1 METPKPLTP
10 LEIYKHLP
18 QSNCK
23 VCRLPSCLAF
33 AAAVVGG
40 QKRLADCPDLGEESI
55 AKLSV
60 NLQRRSDME
69 PQQAEFLDRLVR
81 KLAVL
86 DLAAIAAERG
96 AVYANGVVCINSLG
110 KEFCVEKDGSMQSSC
125 HIIPWVQA
133 PILSY
138 ICHDK
143 HQQISGR
150 WISFREIE
158 GGIDWRGLFTSRCET
173 PLRLLADANPDLLH
187 DLIDLF
193 LGKEVDG
200 FEADIALVLHP
211 LPHIPIC
218 ICYQGPEGDLESDLN
233 IFFDECC
240 ATNLHIKSLY
250 TLCAGLVKMFEQI
263 AVHHY

>member
-1 METPKPLTP
+1 MHSVKVLTP
-10 LEIYKHLP
+10 LEIYKFLP
-18 QSNCK
+18 QTNCQG
-23 VCRLPSCLAF
+23 CRLPSCLAF

-40 QKRLADCPDLGEESI
+40 QKALRDCPDLSHEIIE
-55 AKLSV
+55 KLEA
-60 NLQRRSDME
+60 NLQKRSDME
-69 PQQAEFLDRLVR
+69 PNQAAFLEKLIA
-81 KLAVL
+81 KLASL
-86 DLAAIAAERG
+86 DLASVAVERG
-96 AVYANGVVCINSLG
+96 ASYSNGTLRIRSLG
-110 KEFCVEKDGSMQSSC
+110 KDFCVGQDGKMQSDC

-138 ICHDK
+138 LCHDS
-143 HQQISGR
+143 HQQVSGQ

-173 PLRLLADANPDLLH
+173 PLRLLADNNPELLH

-218 ICYQGPEGDLESDLN
+218 ICYQGPEGDLESDMN
-233 IFFDECC
+233 IFFDACC
-240 ATNLHIKSLY
+240 ASNLHIKSLY

-263 AVHHY
+263 AMHHY